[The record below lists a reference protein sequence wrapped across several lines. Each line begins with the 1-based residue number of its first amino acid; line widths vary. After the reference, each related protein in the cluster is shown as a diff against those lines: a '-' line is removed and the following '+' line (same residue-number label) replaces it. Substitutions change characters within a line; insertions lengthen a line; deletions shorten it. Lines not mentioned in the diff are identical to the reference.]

1 MRIAGSRS
9 VWRCPGVALTALA
22 TLHAGEA
29 HAATGAQ
36 TLCLTYL
43 GNAGWE
49 IRDDRHVV
57 LVDPYLSQF
66 REPRASHPNGP
77 DTVDDIA
84 MPDERGIDAHIHA
97 ADYILIT
104 HGHVDHLLDA
114 PYIAARTGAG
124 IIGSV
129 SVINI
134 SRARNVPE
142 QQLIAVKGGED
153 YQFDG
158 FSLRVIPSLHTPLFA
173 KHYGSLTFAG
183 TTLAGQAPQDLKPPL
198 RESAYVEG
206 GTLAYLLRIDGHR
219 ILITGT
225 MNFIERELQGLKP
238 DVAIIG
244 AGPSRK
250 ESYHYAE
257 RVMHA
262 LGNPPLV
269 LPTHWDSWDSKSLDD
284 ALRNV
289 REFAAEI
296 TAASPRTRVVIPE
309 YFKPFGLGA
318 SATAC
323 AAPAMFAPD

>member
-1 MRIAGSRS
+1 MA
-9 VWRCPGVALTALA
+9 ALTILQGGAVR
-22 TLHAGEA
+22 
-29 HAATGAQ
+29 AAAVPQ
-36 TLCLTYL
+36 SVCLTYL

-49 IRDDRHVV
+49 ISDGRHVV
-57 LVDPYLSQF
+57 LVDPYVSQF

-77 DTVDDIA
+77 DSADNIVS
-84 MPDERGIDAHIHA
+84 PDERGIDAHIHA
-97 ADYILIT
+97 ADFILIT
-104 HGHVDHLLDA
+104 HAHLDHLLDA
-114 PYIAARTGAG
+114 PYIATKTGAN

-129 SVINI
+129 SAINI

-142 QQLIAVKGGED
+142 RQLIAVKGGED

-183 TTLAGQAPQDLKPPL
+183 TTLAGEAPQDLKPPL

-206 GTLAYLLRIDGHR
+206 GTLAYLVRMDGHR
-219 ILITGT
+219 VLITGT

-238 DVAIIG
+238 DIAIIG

-257 RVMHA
+257 RLMRA
-262 LGNPPLV
+262 LNDPPFV
-269 LPTHWDSWDSKSLDD
+269 LPTHWDSWDSKSRDD

-289 REFAAEI
+289 EQFAAEI
-296 TAASPRTRVVIPE
+296 RAASPRTQVIIPE
-309 YFKPFGLGA
+309 YFRPVAPGGHGR
-318 SATAC
+318 
-323 AAPAMFAPD
+323 AAESCSSGQPLPPRSGPNEPD

>member
-1 MRIAGSRS
+1 M
-9 VWRCPGVALTALA
+9 
-22 TLHAGEA
+22 LHGGAR
-29 HAATGAQ
+29 AAVEPQ
-36 TLCLTYL
+36 TLCVTYL

-49 IRDDRHVV
+49 ISDARHVV
-57 LVDPYLSQF
+57 LVDPYVSQF

-77 DTVDDIA
+77 DSADDIA
-84 MPDERGIDAHIHA
+84 TPDEHGIDAHIHA

-104 HGHVDHLLDA
+104 HGHLDHLLDA
-114 PYIAARTGAG
+114 PYIAVRTGAN

-134 SRARNVPE
+134 SRARSVPE

-158 FSLRVIPSLHTPLFA
+158 LSLRVIPSLHTPLFG

-183 TTLAGQAPQDLKPPL
+183 STLAGHAPQDLKPPL

-206 GTLAYLLRIDGHR
+206 GTLAYLLRMDGHR

-225 MNFIERELQGLKP
+225 MNFIERELQGLMP
-238 DVAIIG
+238 DIAIVG

-250 ESYHYAE
+250 ESYRYAQ
-257 RVMHA
+257 RVMGA
-262 LGNPPLV
+262 LNDPPLV
-269 LPTHWDSWDSKSLDD
+269 LPTHWDSWDSKSLND

-296 TAASPRTRVVIPE
+296 RTASPRSKVVIPE
-309 YFKPFGLGA
+309 YFKPMAVGSGGHLDG
-318 SATAC
+318 SCTQR
-323 AAPAMFAPD
+323 

>member
-1 MRIAGSRS
+1 MAGVSHRRT
-9 VWRCPGVALTALA
+9 WRCGGWALA
-22 TLHAGEA
+22 ALAVLPGGGVRAAAAAAAG
-29 HAATGAQ
+29 
-36 TLCLTYL
+36 TLCVTYL

-49 IRDDRHVV
+49 ISDGRHVV

-84 MPDERGIDAHIHA
+84 IPDERGIDAHVHA

-104 HGHVDHLLDA
+104 HGHLDHLLDA
-114 PYIAARTGAG
+114 PYIATRTGAN
-124 IIGSV
+124 IIGSA

-142 QQLIAVKGGED
+142 RQLIAVKGGED

-158 FSLRVIPSLHTPLFA
+158 FSLRVIPSLHTPLFG

-183 TTLAGQAPQDLKPPL
+183 TTLAGEAPQDLKPPL

-206 GTLAYLLRIDGHR
+206 GTLAYLLRIDDQR
-219 ILITGT
+219 IVITGT
-225 MNFIERELQGLKP
+225 MNFIERQLEGLKP
-238 DVAIIG
+238 DIAIIG

-250 ESYHYAE
+250 ESYRYAE
-257 RVMHA
+257 RVMRA
-262 LGNPPLV
+262 LGNPRVV

-289 REFAAEI
+289 REFASEI
-296 TAASPRTRVVIPE
+296 RSASPGSKVIIPE
-309 YFKPFGLGA
+309 YFKPLALGSGA
-318 SATAC
+318 HADGSC
-323 AAPAMFAPD
+323 AQH